1 MSDLDEFYVHTL
13 TVETYQGEGA
23 MGPVYA
29 PEVAVPGFLDT
40 TVDLSRTATTDNTM
54 SAGSMFYCDPTHAAL
69 FVVKS
74 RVSSPDLGGDGLAT
88 VVKVNNLTS
97 GLLGL
102 PDHVEVGLI

>member
-1 MSDLDEFYVHTL
+1 
-13 TVETYQGEGA
+13 
-23 MGPVYA
+23 
-29 PEVAVPGFLDT
+29 
-40 TVDLSRTATTDNTM
+40 
-54 SAGSMFYCDPTHAAL
+54 MFYCDPTHAAL

-97 GLLGL
+97 GPLGL